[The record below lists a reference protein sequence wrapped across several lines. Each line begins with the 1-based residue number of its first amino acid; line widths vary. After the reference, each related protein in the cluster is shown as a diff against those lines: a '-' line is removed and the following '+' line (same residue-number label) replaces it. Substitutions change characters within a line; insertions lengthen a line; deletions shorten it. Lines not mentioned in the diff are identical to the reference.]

1 MLTEK
6 LRSDALE
13 MRKAKDPNSDLM
25 RTLLGEIELRTKA
38 QNPARD
44 LTDDEVLGVVRKF
57 IKGAKETLGLVKDE
71 AAIEAAKREIACL
84 EAYLPKQMSEDELK
98 AVIQPLVDEGKNM
111 GQIMGAL
118 KAGHAGLYE
127 GRTASNLAKVMLG

>member
-6 LRSDALE
+6 LRTDALE
-13 MRKAKDPNSDLM
+13 MRKAKSPNADLM

-38 QNPARD
+38 QNPARA
-44 LTDDEVLGVVRKF
+44 LTDDEVLGVIRKF
-57 IKGAKETLGLVKDE
+57 IKNAKETLELVKDG
-71 AAIEAAKREIACL
+71 AAIADAEREIACL
-84 EAYLPKQMSEDELK
+84 EGYLPKQMSEDDLK

-118 KAGHAGLYE
+118 KAGYAGLFD
-127 GRTASNLAKVMLG
+127 GRVASTLVKDMLP